1 MGLESIDKHPLAER
15 FYRLTP
21 DEVADAVEVGG
32 LRCTGRFTPLNS
44 YENRVYQLEL
54 DDGSLVVGKFY
65 RPGRW
70 SRAAIAEEH
79 RFISELAAAGV
90 PVAEPMALASDTTI
104 GEVVGIH
111 YALFPKVP
119 GRVPQELDD
128 QQVKELGRLLARMH
142 EIGSRRQARERS
154 ELSPATYGRQ
164 ELDHL
169 LAEGHLPPEVRAAYT
184 ASVEAL
190 LTRIQPLFRGVPM
203 HRIHADCHLGNL
215 LWTRTG
221 PVFVDFDD
229 MTVGPAVQDVWM
241 LVPSADEEGQRQ
253 RRLLVESY
261 TNYRAFDPGWLRLV
275 EPLRALRFIRYAT
288 WIARRR
294 NDPSFRRTFPDFGT
308 VQYWEREVQDLRE
321 QIARID
327 AASY

>member
-1 MGLESIDKHPLAER
+1 MTQGSIDKHPLAER

-32 LRCTGRFTPLNS
+32 RRCTGRFTPLNS

-70 SRAAIAEEH
+70 TREAIAEEH
-79 RFISELAAAGV
+79 AFLSELGAAGF
-90 PVAEPMALASDTTI
+90 PVAEPLALASDTTI
-104 GEVVGIH
+104 GEVVGIS
-111 YALFPKVP
+111 YAIFPKVV
-119 GRVPQELDD
+119 GRAPQELDD
-128 QQVKELGRLLARMH
+128 AQVKELGRLLARLH
-142 EIGSRRQARERS
+142 EVGARRSPRARS
-154 ELSPATYGRQ
+154 ALSPATYGRG
-164 ELDHL
+164 ELGHL
-169 LAEGHLPPEVRAAYT
+169 LAEGHLPDEVRAVYA

-190 LTRIQPLFRGVPM
+190 LGRIEPLFAGVPT

-215 LWTRTG
+215 LWGRQG
-221 PVFVDFDD
+221 PTFVDFDD

-241 LVPSADEEGQRQ
+241 LVPSADEEGNRQ
-253 RRLLVESY
+253 RRLLIKEY
-261 TNYRAFDPGWLRLV
+261 AEHRAFDPGWLRLV
-275 EPLRALRFIRYAT
+275 EPLRALRFIRYST

-294 NDPSFRRTFPDFGT
+294 NDPSFRRTFPEFGT
-308 VQYWEREVQDLRE
+308 VQYWQREVQDLRE

-327 AASY
+327 ASM